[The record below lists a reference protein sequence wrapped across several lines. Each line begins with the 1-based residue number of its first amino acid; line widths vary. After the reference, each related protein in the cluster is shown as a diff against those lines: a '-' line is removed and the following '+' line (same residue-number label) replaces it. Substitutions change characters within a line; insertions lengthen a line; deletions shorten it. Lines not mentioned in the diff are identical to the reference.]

1 MVPTDEGVDGV
12 VRGEIQSISLQPVGV
27 NDQQLAS
34 RARVTVMV
42 KVKFED
48 VKEGK
53 TLWENPALSFSD
65 EYELANPSAGQDVS
79 AFVGNDRIAM
89 DRLPRLRAHGCKC
102 DPRGLLSTVAEIR
115 KIIQSGKT
123 GPLYLL
129 ESDDLQSRHD
139 LAIEFAGIV
148 DEGLQAFNVQSFY
161 ANEATNAPGRDQLI
175 GSLLSNARTLPMMAP
190 RRVIV
195 VHEADRLLAPKRAK
209 DDEEGEVE
217 VPKKGKRVATT
228 PAEELEAYIE
238 QPEPMTT
245 LIFVSGPLDEPPR
258 REASGS
264 TPTSSTWRADLRW
277 GAGCGSEA
285 ARKGRVD
292 DPKAI
297 SLLLSSTGLT
307 LGRIRP
313 EIDKLILY
321 AAGESTITA
330 AHVKDV
336 VIPQEE
342 SEGTFALMDAVRNA
356 NAPRALREIS
366 ALIDSGIQ
374 PPMIL
379 GQLRAATIQLRGD
392 QRVKNG
398 LEAVFRTDLAIKS
411 SSGTPQ
417 YLLECLVVELCAR

>member
-1 MVPTDEGVDGV
+1 
-12 VRGEIQSISLQPVGV
+12 
-27 NDQQLAS
+27 
-34 RARVTVMV
+34 
-42 KVKFED
+42 
-48 VKEGK
+48 
-53 TLWENPALSFSD
+53 
-65 EYELANPSAGQDVS
+65 
-79 AFVGNDRIAM
+79 
-89 DRLPRLRAHGCKC
+89 
-102 DPRGLLSTVAEIR
+102 LSTVLEIR
-115 KIIQSGKT
+115 KQIKSGKT

-129 ESDDLQSRHD
+129 EGDDLQSRHD
-139 LAIEFAGIV
+139 LAIEFAGVV

-161 ANEATNAPGRDQLI
+161 ANEATNAAGRDQLI

-217 VPKKGKRVATT
+217 VLKKGKRAATT

-245 LIFVSGPLDEPPR
+245 LIFVSGPLDGNRRVVKLLRKHADIVDCGTLHDPR
-258 REASGS
+258 
-264 TPTSSTWRADLRW
+264 D
-277 GAGCGSEA
+277 A
-285 ARKGRVD
+285 AMWITKRLEKD
-292 DPKAI
+292 ELTIDPKAI
-297 SLLLSSTGLT
+297 GLLLSSTGLT

-313 EIDKLILY
+313 EIEKLILY
-321 AAGESTITA
+321 AAGESTITM

-342 SEGTFALMDAVRNA
+342 SEGTFALMDAVRNS